1 VSLRYDYQDWPE
13 QAILIT
19 PDNYSTPYGSGGS
32 QSPYGEGD
40 PYGGPTNL
48 ELWRV
53 FLERQRCMAFSIEVQ
68 EIFDASLG
76 VTAGAGLTI
85 SGLNVVM
92 GFKKPYRPQSAA
104 KSAG

>member
-1 VSLRYDYQDWPE
+1 
-13 QAILIT
+13 
-19 PDNYSTPYGSGGS
+19 
-32 QSPYGEGD
+32 
-40 PYGGPTNL
+40 
-48 ELWRV
+48 
-53 FLERQRCMAFSIEVQ
+53 MAFSIEVQ